1 MTMLHRVRR
10 FSNRLLAHLFPIHNK
25 EHHELAYWRG
35 KKAAEG
41 VLGNSHYE
49 FFFTDYFGLSHAFYS
64 GKRVLDIGCG
74 PRGSLEWANMT
85 AERVGVDPLAS
96 EYLKLGGS
104 AHRMRYVDAPSE
116 RMPFADR
123 YFDVVTTLNSLDHVA
138 DLESTVREIGRVL
151 KPGGTLLVIVEVN
164 HPPTDTE
171 PITIGWDVPDLFAS
185 FADIVSQ
192 RKYEIGD
199 HDIYRQIKIDA
210 RFDESDRNGRP
221 GIFTGRFVRRS

>member
-1 MTMLHRVRR
+1 MLQRVRR
-10 FSNRLLAHLFPIHNK
+10 SYIRLLARLFPIRHK
-25 EHHELAYWRG
+25 ERHELAYWRG

-41 VLGNSHYE
+41 VLGNGHYE
-49 FFFTDYFGLSHAFYS
+49 FFFTDYFGLSRAFYS

-74 PRGSLEWANMT
+74 PRGSLEWADMT

-96 EYLKLGGS
+96 EYLKLGAS
-104 AHRMRYVDAPSE
+104 AHRMRYVDAPAE
-116 RMPFADR
+116 RMPFADGS
-123 YFDVVTTLNSLDHVA
+123 FDVVTTLNSLDHVA
-138 DLESTVREIGRVL
+138 DLGRTVREIGRVL

-185 FADIVSQ
+185 FADVVSQ
-192 RKYEIGD
+192 RRYEIGD

-210 RFDESDRNGRP
+210 RFDESDRDGRP
-221 GIFTGRFVRRS
+221 GIFTGRFVRRGG